1 VKLGIKG
8 AWSSPVTPM
17 GQVWPLLPAMAAAPC
32 CFVQAWH
39 NHDGGKE
46 MAECWKKVLIKCK
59 AAVRRPVHAV
69 GGGGAPALVHRQQ

>member
-17 GQVWPLLPAMAAAPC
+17 GQVWPLLAAASARHGTTMMEGRRWPS
-32 CFVQAWH
+32 V
-39 NHDGGKE
+39 G
-46 MAECWKKVLIKCK
+46 KKVLIKCK